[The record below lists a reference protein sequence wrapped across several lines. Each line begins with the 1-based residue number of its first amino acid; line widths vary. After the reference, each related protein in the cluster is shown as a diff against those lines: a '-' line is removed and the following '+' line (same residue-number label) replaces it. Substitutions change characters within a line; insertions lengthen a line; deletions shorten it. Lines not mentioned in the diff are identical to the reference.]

1 VTETSS
7 CRSPHSEPIVPYEGN
22 RRKTSSFVWLWRLK
36 ERVINLRPCG
46 LGHITVDTFGNLEF
60 HILLL
65 GPLIL
70 NDLQKA
76 NLYSLM

>member
-1 VTETSS
+1 M
-7 CRSPHSEPIVPYEGN
+7 RSPATKSDADAEQPS
-22 RRKTSSFVWLWRLK
+22 T
-36 ERVINLRPCG
+36 G

-76 NLYSLM
+76 NLYFLM